1 MARTSKPGAGAIAG
15 VIGSAHTPATKR
27 AETKAER
34 FRRVALSR
42 MDRALKALEL
52 VGGLAGTGYE
62 STAEQQVAMFE
73 ALLATL
79 EVARSR
85 FEPKPV
91 KFSFAAEVPP
101 EPPQTAA

>member
-1 MARTSKPGAGAIAG
+1 MARTSKPGAVAIAR
-15 VIGSAHTPATKR
+15 VIGSAHQATKR
-27 AETKAER
+27 AKTKAER
-34 FRRVALSR
+34 FLRVAESR

-73 ALLATL
+73 ALLAAL
-79 EVARSR
+79 EAARSR
-85 FEPKPV
+85 FEPRPA
-91 KFSFAAEVPP
+91 KFSFAATVPP

>member
-1 MARTSKPGAGAIAG
+1 M
-15 VIGSAHTPATKR
+15 IGSAHTTATKP

-34 FRRVALSR
+34 FCRVALSR

-73 ALLATL
+73 ALLAAL
-79 EVARSR
+79 EAARSR
-85 FEPKPV
+85 FEPKPT
-91 KFSFAAEVPP
+91 KFSFAATV
-101 EPPQTAA
+101 PPQTAA